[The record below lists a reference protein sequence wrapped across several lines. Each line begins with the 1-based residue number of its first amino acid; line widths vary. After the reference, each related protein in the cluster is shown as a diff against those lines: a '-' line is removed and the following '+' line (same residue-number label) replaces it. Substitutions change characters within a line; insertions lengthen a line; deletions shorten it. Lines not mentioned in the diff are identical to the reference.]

1 MRTRPTCFPAQRYLQ
16 NTAPCE
22 WNTLTLLEALWTK
35 FEIYEADVEFFKHLY
50 KQALQKFIGSKEDH
64 IRSER
69 AKELLNGLEREV
81 AITNK
86 IKGIHHT
93 SWSRQKQK
101 KNSKKHT
108 ASNLHRDRAFKA
120 VAYKGAVS
128 RTSVELYVNPPKS
141 TDHQHWE
148 VVQEYVKSA
157 MLSIWIPVEGLQLYC
172 TGKLDDGKRLED
184 WLRIH
189 VLGKICDTA
198 FLYSKDRE
206 VIRSEGKLKLHQNL
220 SHGYKRVDFILRGGE
235 RNLLIGE
242 EKPAGAS
249 RKSVMFDREKCRAL
263 RELCLLAD
271 AQQIPEEFHVHLENL
286 SMVWHGFTCKVY
298 GSRLVYY
305 MDKTGERTRL
315 IIHYHHDSL
324 HIPSFTD
331 TNNIGHQ
338 FSTYFDAM
346 LRLQILVE
354 HNASKFDAIKAG
366 IKEGEL
372 HVNIRE
378 KLQKMDDALSKL

>member
-69 AKELLNGLEREV
+69 AKELLNGLELQMV
-81 AITNK
+81 QIYLYDTLF
-86 IKGIHHT
+86 T
-93 SWSRQKQK
+93 SGK
-101 KNSKKHT
+101 KLLT
-108 ASNLHRDRAFKA
+108 
-120 VAYKGAVS
+120 
-128 RTSVELYVNPPKS
+128 
-141 TDHQHWE
+141 
-148 VVQEYVKSA
+148 
-157 MLSIWIPVEGLQLYC
+157 MLQLYC

-206 VIRSEGKLKLHQNL
+206 VI
-220 SHGYKRVDFILRGGE
+220 
-235 RNLLIGE
+235 
-242 EKPAGAS
+242 
-249 RKSVMFDREKCRAL
+249 SVMLNRQKCQKL
-263 RELCLLAD
+263 REMCLQAD
-271 AQQIPEEFHVHLENL
+271 AQEIPEEFHVHLENL

-354 HNASKFDAIKAG
+354 HNASKFDAIKADRVPLESSYLPLG
-366 IKEGEL
+366 QSEYNRSSL
-372 HVNIRE
+372 FLV
-378 KLQKMDDALSKL
+378 